1 MPRAQS
7 RAVRIC
13 RGAAL
18 FGGSALADKQKRQR
32 VLPFYGGRRGIR
44 LTAIADRECQGHN
57 RVQPGYAAVR
67 HYSGVLPSPIN
78 KKGNGCCLFMAEGE
92 GFALQRLPIGNAK
105 GTIACS
111 PGDERSAPG
120 ISKTSPSKIKKNPCR
135 FFLWRKARDSNPR
148 ILSHQRFSRPPL
160 STAQPAFR
168 ACKLYHKKRLICKP
182 YRKIKEEN
190 QKLPYGTKVVC
201 PYAYSAGR
209 ATPCNLIPQA

>member
-1 MPRAQS
+1 MLTYALRLRQRNGQCFQALPFFIPLRRRKRRARAPARARAARDCRQGMPRAQS
-7 RAVRIC
+7 RAARIC

-18 FGGSALADKQKRQR
+18 FGGSALADKQ
-32 VLPFYGGRRGIR
+32 
-44 LTAIADRECQGHN
+44 
-57 RVQPGYAAVR
+57 
-67 HYSGVLPSPIN
+67 
-78 KKGNGCCLFMAEGE
+78 KGNGCCLFMAEGE

-111 PGDERSAPG
+111 PGDECSALG
-120 ISKTSPSKIKKNPCR
+120 ISKTSPSKRKKNPCR

-182 YRKIKEEN
+182 YRKIEEEN

-209 ATPCNLIPQA
+209 ETPCNLIPQA

>member
-1 MPRAQS
+1 MAEGEGFALQRLPTGNAEGTIACSPDMPRCG
-7 RAVRIC
+7 II
-13 RGAAL
+13 RG
-18 FGGSALADKQKRQR
+18 FC
-32 VLPFYGGRRGIR
+32 PRR
-44 LTAIADRECQGHN
+44 
-57 RVQPGYAAVR
+57 
-67 HYSGVLPSPIN
+67 IN

-92 GFALQRLPIGNAK
+92 GFALQRLPTGNAK

-111 PGDERSAPG
+111 PDMPRCG
-120 ISKTSPSKIKKNPCR
+120 IIRWFCPRRINKKATGVA
-135 FFLWRKARDSNPR
+135 FLWRKARDSNPR

-209 ATPCNLIPQA
+209 EMPCNLIPL

>member
-1 MPRAQS
+1 M
-7 RAVRIC
+7 
-13 RGAAL
+13 
-18 FGGSALADKQKRQR
+18 
-32 VLPFYGGRRGIR
+32 
-44 LTAIADRECQGHN
+44 
-57 RVQPGYAAVR
+57 QPGYAAVR
-67 HYSGVLPSPIN
+67 HYSGVLPSPD
-78 KKGNGCCLFMAEGE
+78 KQKGNGCCLFMAEGE

-105 GTIACS
+105 STIACS

-190 QKLPYGTKVVC
+190 QKYGAVFYFVHGKRQEETDKYKLSIYC
-201 PYAYSAGR
+201 K
-209 ATPCNLIPQA
+209 TIWNKKKN

>member
-1 MPRAQS
+1 M
-7 RAVRIC
+7 
-13 RGAAL
+13 
-18 FGGSALADKQKRQR
+18 
-32 VLPFYGGRRGIR
+32 LPFYGGRRGIR

-67 HYSGVLPSPIN
+67 HYSGVLPSPD
-78 KKGNGCCLFMAEGE
+78 KQKGNGCCLFMAEGE

-111 PGDERSAPG
+111 PDMPRCG
-120 ISKTSPSKIKKNPCR
+120 IIRGFCPRRINKKATGIA
-135 FFLWRKARDSNPR
+135 FLWRKARDSNPR

-190 QKLPYGTKVVC
+190 QKYGAVLYFVHGKRQEETDKYKLSIYC
-201 PYAYSAGR
+201 K
-209 ATPCNLIPQA
+209 TIWNKKKN

>member
-1 MPRAQS
+1 MAEGEGFALQRLPIGNARGTIACSPDMPRCG
-7 RAVRIC
+7 II
-13 RGAAL
+13 RG
-18 FGGSALADKQKRQR
+18 FC
-32 VLPFYGGRRGIR
+32 PRR
-44 LTAIADRECQGHN
+44 
-57 RVQPGYAAVR
+57 
-67 HYSGVLPSPIN
+67 IN

-120 ISKTSPSKIKKNPCR
+120 ISKTSPSKIKKSPCR

-168 ACKLYHKKRLICKP
+168 ACKLYHKKRLICKL

-190 QKLPYGTKVVC
+190 QKYGAVLYFVHGKRQEETDKYKLSIYC
-201 PYAYSAGR
+201 K
-209 ATPCNLIPQA
+209 TIWNKKKN